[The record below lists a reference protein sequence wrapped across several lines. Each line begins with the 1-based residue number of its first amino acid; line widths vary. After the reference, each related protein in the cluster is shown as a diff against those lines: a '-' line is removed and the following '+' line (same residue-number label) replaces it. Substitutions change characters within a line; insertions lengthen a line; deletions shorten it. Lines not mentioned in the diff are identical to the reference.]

1 MPHFPVRGPS
11 GDLTTKDAVADGAGR
26 HGTTGARSW
35 RMRLRSLGSRLGLLW
50 VLIALFVLFSI
61 WLPHT
66 FLTLGNVQTMVNSQA
81 VILILAIAAT
91 MPLRAGDF
99 DFSIAAVMTASTATV
114 IVLVSHG
121 QSLALAVFLALGL
134 GLVVGVVNALLIVK
148 IGVDSLI
155 TTLGMLT
162 ALGGYAYAITNSNV
176 IVVSRSAVLGFAR
189 DSFAG
194 FPAATWYA
202 WVLVVVAWY
211 VYEKTPLGRYLIFIG
226 GNREAAKLAG
236 VRVSGVRGLA
246 LLTSALLSAFAGIVL
261 AGQLG
266 AIDPSIGSQYLL
278 QPFAAALLGATT
290 VTIGRPNALG
300 TLIALYLLV
309 IGVTGL
315 ELLGASSWANDVFNG
330 LALVVAVTVA
340 KLAAGSRQT

>member
-1 MPHFPVRGPS
+1 MPRLPVRSPS
-11 GDLTTKDAVADGAGR
+11 RDPAVKAAADPAQRESANSSSQPLT
-26 HGTTGARSW
+26 
-35 RMRLRSLGSRLGLLW
+35 RLKSLGSRLGLLW
-50 VLIALFVLFSI
+50 VMIALFALFSI
-61 WLPHT
+61 WLPST
-66 FLTLGNVQTMVNSQA
+66 FFTLGNVQTMVNSQS
-81 VILILAIAAT
+81 VILMLAIAAT
-91 MPLRAGDF
+91 VPLRAGDF

-114 IVLVSHG
+114 VVLVSHG
-121 QSLALAVFLALGL
+121 QSLALAVLLALGV
-134 GLVVGVVNALLIVK
+134 GLVVGTINTLLIVMV
-148 IGVDSLI
+148 GVDSLI
-155 TTLGMLT
+155 TTLGLLT

-176 IVVSRSAVLGFAR
+176 IDLPQSSAVLGFAR
-189 DSFAG
+189 DTIAG

-202 WVLVVVAWY
+202 WILVVIAWY

-226 GNREAAKLAG
+226 GNRDAARLAG
-236 VRVSGVRGLA
+236 VRVSAVRGFA
-246 LLTSALLSAFAGIVL
+246 LLTSALLSAFAGVVL

-290 VTIGRPNALG
+290 VTIGRANALG
-300 TLIALYLLV
+300 TLVALYLLV

-340 KLAAGSRQT
+340 KLTAGSQQT

>member
-1 MPHFPVRGPS
+1 MPRFPIRSPSRDPAVRA
-11 GDLTTKDAVADGAGR
+11 DANATQRNGAGQPR
-26 HGTTGARSW
+26 R
-35 RMRLRSLGSRLGLLW
+35 RLKSLGSRLGLLW
-50 VLIALFVLFSI
+50 VLIGLFALFSV
-61 WLPHT
+61 WLPST
-66 FLTLGNVQTMVNSQA
+66 FFTLGNVQTMVNSQS
-81 VILILAIAAT
+81 VILMLAIAAT
-91 MPLRAGDF
+91 VPLRAGDF

-114 IVLVSHG
+114 VVLVSHG
-121 QSLALAVFLALGL
+121 QSLALAVLLALGV
-134 GLVVGVVNALLIVK
+134 GLVVGITNTLLIVMV
-148 IGVDSLI
+148 GVDSLI

-176 IVVSRSAVLGFAR
+176 IDLPQSSPVLGFAR
-189 DSFAG
+189 HTIAG

-202 WVLVVVAWY
+202 WILVAIAWY

-226 GNREAAKLAG
+226 GNREAARLTG
-236 VRVSGVRGLA
+236 VRVSAVRGFA
-246 LLTSALLSAFAGIVL
+246 LLTSAMLSAFAGVVL

-340 KLAAGSRQT
+340 KLTAGSQQT

>member
-1 MPHFPVRGPS
+1 MPRFPVRGPS
-11 GDLTTKDAVADGAGR
+11 GDLTVKAATDAAERNDADGAPW
-26 HGTTGARSW
+26 W
-35 RMRLRSLGSRLGLLW
+35 RTRLRSLGSRLGLLW
-50 VLIALFVLFSI
+50 VLIALFVLFSV
-61 WLPHT
+61 WLPST
-66 FLTLGNVQTMVNSQA
+66 FFTLGNVQTMVNSQA
-81 VILILAIAAT
+81 VILMLAIAAT

-114 IVLVSHG
+114 IVMVSHG
-121 QSLALAVFLALGL
+121 DSLALAVLLALGL
-134 GLVVGVVNALLIVK
+134 GLVVGIVNALLIVK

-189 DSFAG
+189 DSIAG

-202 WVLVVVAWY
+202 WILVVIAWY

-226 GNREAAKLAG
+226 GNREAARLAG
-236 VRVSGVRGLA
+236 VRVGGVRGLA
-246 LLTSALLSAFAGIVL
+246 LLTSAVLSAFAGVVL

-340 KLAAGSRQT
+340 KLAAGSRQQ